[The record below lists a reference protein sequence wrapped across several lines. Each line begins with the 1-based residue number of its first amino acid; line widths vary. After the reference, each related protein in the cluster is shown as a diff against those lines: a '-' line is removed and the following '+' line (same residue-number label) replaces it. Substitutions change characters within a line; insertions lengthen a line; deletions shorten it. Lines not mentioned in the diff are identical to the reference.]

1 MTTISGSTPVSTYN
15 PYSTTGNLNSAQ
27 AKEGESDKKLTIEIT
42 PGEDNVS
49 SGDKSQNTAQISITT
64 PDKELEFEVNREQVF
79 NAVERR
85 SLKKAVTQPGDQG
98 LSPLAKA
105 AALESGAL
113 DSQEAQAL
121 ATAKMTQDK
130 IDTYSKATQQANSI
144 YGNDDSDDS
153 FDYYSTDDSN
163 TAVQNVNDARSA
175 YYKQELFF
183 STLDRIGFGEKA

>member
-15 PYSTTGNLNSAQ
+15 PYSTTGGQNSAP

-49 SGDKSQNTAQISITT
+49 SGDKSQNKAQISITT
-64 PDKELEFEVNREQVF
+64 PDKELEFEVSREQVF

-113 DSQEAQAL
+113 DSPEAQAL

-130 IDTYSKATQQANSI
+130 VDTYSKATQQANSI
-144 YGNDDSDDS
+144 YGNNDS
-153 FDYYSTDDSN
+153 FDYYSTGDSN
-163 TAVQNVNDARSA
+163 TAVQKVNDARSA